1 MITGISIENFKGIGE
16 RVDVELKPITLLFGA
31 NSAGK
36 STILHAFHYLRE
48 IFERNNLDAD
58 TTIAGGEFVDL
69 GGYLHFVHG
78 HSLRKP
84 IRIGVTLDAS
94 VIDLPSMAAEL
105 PVPGWELD
113 SEDLLNDFTKV
124 MVELEIGWNESV
136 GAPFVSSYRVEV
148 SGQTLLTLRATVGRR
163 EQELLLDMAHPCLRA
178 LANVPGLAEMWR
190 GGPLPEDH
198 PFPALIALLDYLRKR
213 AAIPSSSI
221 GKVEGR
227 PILSFTIAGGSD
239 ASPCWQSLEP
249 LLSAIH
255 FVEREEQRS
264 IAREQRAE
272 ALDVEFSDTD
282 QESMKSQSLEIDAGN
297 LAVETLG
304 RLMIGPA
311 MLVRRLLSQQ
321 LYLGPMRVRPSRNFE
336 PLKSPDPARWAS
348 GFGAWDR
355 IFFMDD
361 MELYKINSWLSDFER
376 LNSGSRLRVRR
387 FVEADY
393 DEPVIRGLVDYS
405 PVDIEFGG
413 GAKLNSLARLPVR
426 RRISIEPTST
436 ELDLA
441 MTDVGVG
448 LSQVV
453 PVIVAAFDESAA
465 LVMLEQPEL
474 HLHPR
479 MQVGLGDLFISGIQS
494 VKRTLLIETHSE
506 HLLLRLLRR
515 VRETTQ
521 GELPP
526 HADPIRPDQLSINFV
541 ETRDNGVNIR
551 RLTVTDSG
559 DFAGWWPE
567 GFFEERAKELF

>member
-1 MITGISIENFKGIGE
+1 
-16 RVDVELKPITLLFGA
+16 
-31 NSAGK
+31 
-36 STILHAFHYLRE
+36 
-48 IFERNNLDAD
+48 
-58 TTIAGGEFVDL
+58 
-69 GGYLHFVHG
+69 
-78 HSLRKP
+78 
-84 IRIGVTLDAS
+84 
-94 VIDLPSMAAEL
+94 MAAEL
-105 PVPGWELD
+105 PVPGWELG

-178 LANVPGLAEMWR
+178 LANVPDLAEMWR

>member
-1 MITGISIENFKGIGE
+1 MITAISIENFKGIGE
-16 RVDVELKPITLLFGA
+16 RVDIELKPITLLFGP

-36 STILHAFHYLRE
+36 STILHALHYLRE

-69 GGYLHFVHG
+69 GGYQHFVHG
-78 HSLRKP
+78 HSLRNP
-84 IRIGVTLDAS
+84 IRIGVTLDAT
-94 VIDLPSMAAEL
+94 VLDLPSMAAEL
-105 PVPGWELD
+105 PVTAWELD
-113 SEDLLNDFTKV
+113 SEDLLENVTKIFVEVEIAWND
-124 MVELEIGWNESV
+124 S
-136 GAPFVSSYRVEV
+136 AHCPFVSSYQVALND
-148 SGQTLLTLRATVGRR
+148 QTLLTVRAIAGRR
-163 EQELLLDMAHPCLRA
+163 DQELTLDMLHPCLCRMKD
-178 LANVPGLAEMWR
+178 VPDLSDMWL
-190 GGPLPEDH
+190 GGSSSELDH
-198 PFPALIALLDYLRKR
+198 WPSLIMLLVSLQ
-213 AAIPSSSI
+213 AQGAIPSCSK
-221 GKVEGR
+221 GERDKR
-227 PILSFTIAGGSD
+227 PLLSFSISGGSD

-255 FVEREEQRS
+255 FVDREEQRS
-264 IAREQRAE
+264 KAREQRAE
-272 ALDVEFSDTD
+272 AMGFEVSDSD
-282 QESMKSQSLEIDAGN
+282 DESFKAEALEIDAGN

-336 PLKSPDPARWAS
+336 PPKSPDPARWAS
-348 GFGAWDR
+348 GLGAWDR
-355 IFFMDD
+355 IFFMNHI
-361 MELYKINSWLSDFER
+361 ELSKINSWLSDIER
-376 LNSGSRLRVRR
+376 LNSGGRLRVRR

-405 PVDIEFGG
+405 PADIEFGG
-413 GAKLNSLARLPVR
+413 GAGLNSLERLPVR

-453 PVIVAAFDESAA
+453 PVIVATFDESAA

-515 VRETTQ
+515 VRETTE

-526 HADPIRPDQLSINFV
+526 HADPIRADQLSINFV
-541 ETRDNGVNIR
+541 EAGDNGVNVR
-551 RLTVTDSG
+551 PLTVTNSG